1 MLFDAALA
9 QAAETATARDEAEMG
24 VAFAFDWQEGRYM
37 MDAGSPVEV
46 TGNKAVQEWMQQVLR
61 TKRERYAIY
70 PTDFGAPAQDLIGQK
85 YPKGFL
91 LSELRRQLSESAAYC
106 PAIQG
111 ISQLDSERDTI
122 TGTFT
127 LETPAGETQE
137 VFYFGT

>member
-1 MLFDAALA
+1 MLFDTTMEKTVE
-9 QAAETATARDEAEMG
+9 ETAARDEAEMG
-24 VAFAFDWQEGRYM
+24 VAFAFDWQAGCYLME
-37 MDAGSPVEV
+37 AGSPVEV
-46 TGNKAVQEWMQQVLR
+46 TGNRAVQEWMQQVLR

-70 PTDFGAPAQDLIGQK
+70 PTDFGAPVQDLIGQK

-111 ISQLDSERDTI
+111 VSRLENDRDTI
-122 TGTFT
+122 SGTVT

>member
-1 MLFDAALA
+1 MLFDTGLD
-9 QAAETATARDEAEMG
+9 QTVETTTARDEAEMG
-24 VAFAFDWQEGRYM
+24 VAFAFDWQEGRYLM
-37 MDAGSPVEV
+37 EAGSPVEV
-46 TGNKAVQEWMQQVLR
+46 TGNKAVHEWMQQVLR

-111 ISQLDSERDTI
+111 ISQLDSELDTI
-122 TGTFT
+122 TGTVT
-127 LETPAGETQE
+127 LETPAGEQ
-137 VFYFGT
+137 VQ